1 MLANG
6 VLLLAIFAS
15 EPPEVDLSV
24 LDNAD
29 GEYIAPGYEI
39 TDEWAV
45 DPLEY
50 CDLVHSRQ
58 LDLSVNFIPDS
69 AGEFL
74 RITLAGNASPVV
86 LDEGQ
91 DVVELPVEYA
101 VDDVYP
107 SPGGRYLLVFAGH
120 QARLVNLDTHSHLQ
134 RPLDQ
139 APILMAWVMDDGSHI
154 IRSIVGTAFYDRE
167 MTRLANLP
175 IPRSRGFAGSYIP
188 RKTFNG
194 YWPVLRPEGDD
205 DWCLYIYD
213 RTGALYA
220 KTSIWTTNPCSGGCI
235 EIEDDCQIITSPRH
249 LSITTDSLRELVQS
263 YSPSDLVDSPL
274 PAYEMSI
281 LDIFPID
288 RDMGRY
294 ISSVLESEEEPDPF
308 LAFEL
313 DVSNA
318 KHKIVVTPLVKF
330 VLGECWSSGRIVDV
344 ATDSLGSQYI
354 LLRLWHTET
363 HRRSRVALCRN
374 GELVFAGGE
383 YDSSEDIMPRVQIEG
398 HADMYDL
405 SSSGDRVAYVSND
418 MIRCITVS
426 EE

>member
-354 LLRLWHTET
+354 LLRLWH
-363 HRRSRVALCRN
+363 
-374 GELVFAGGE
+374 
-383 YDSSEDIMPRVQIEG
+383 
-398 HADMYDL
+398 
-405 SSSGDRVAYVSND
+405 
-418 MIRCITVS
+418 
-426 EE
+426 